1 MQARKLGPRPRPQTQ
16 AGGGVRERKEQ
27 RMTAW
32 RERASRIG
40 AKLGNWNDKRLQP
53 DTRAERTR
61 VYIAIDALAGW
72 LHVRP
77 DRGKRA

>member
-1 MQARKLGPRPRPQTQ
+1 
-16 AGGGVRERKEQ
+16 
-27 RMTAW
+27 MTAW

-61 VYIAIDALAGW
+61 VYIAIDTLAGW